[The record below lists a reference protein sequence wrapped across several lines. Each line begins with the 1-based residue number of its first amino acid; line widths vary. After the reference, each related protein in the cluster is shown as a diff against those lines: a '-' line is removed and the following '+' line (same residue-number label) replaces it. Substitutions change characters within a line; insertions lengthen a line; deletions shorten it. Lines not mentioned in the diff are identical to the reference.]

1 MMNSVILSCHV
12 GRIFKTPDNETK
24 ILRFGV
30 YTVYKGKNGS
40 VFENYTVTV
49 FGDYANYV
57 VNKLV
62 EKAQIC
68 VVGRL
73 SASVYKDKSG
83 KSLSSVAI
91 IADSIFFDTEGES
104 VAKQIR
110 DREEQAQRDAT
121 DNPQGS
127 ASDSVYSGNTAE
139 DESAPF

>member
-30 YTVYKGKNGS
+30 YTVYKGKNGTA
-40 VFENYTVTV
+40 FENFTVTV
-49 FGDYANYV
+49 FGDYANYIAG
-57 VNKLV
+57 KLV
-62 EKAQIC
+62 EKSQIC

-83 KSLSSVAI
+83 KSVTSTSIVADAI
-91 IADSIFFDTEGES
+91 YFDVDGEN
-104 VAKQIR
+104 VAKQLR
-110 DREEQAQRDAT
+110 EKEEQAQRDAM
-121 DNPQGS
+121 DNPQAS
-127 ASDSVYSGNTAE
+127 ASDSVYRGNAAE